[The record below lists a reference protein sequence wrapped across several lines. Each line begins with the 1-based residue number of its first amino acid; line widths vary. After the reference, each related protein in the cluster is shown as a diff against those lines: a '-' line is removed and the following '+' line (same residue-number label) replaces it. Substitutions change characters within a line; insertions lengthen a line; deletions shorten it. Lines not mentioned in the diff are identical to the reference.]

1 MVEKTMIVSLIVA
14 VAENNVIGKDNKL
27 IWHLPNDMNYF
38 KATTLN
44 HHIITGRKNY
54 ISIPQKFRPLIN
66 RTNIVLT
73 KDSRFKEE
81 NCIIKHSLEDALNF
95 AKENGE
101 NEVFIIGGG
110 QIYAAALEKNLVD
123 KLYITHV
130 HENFEGD
137 TFFPMLDLKQWKIAT
152 NEFHEKD
159 EKHKHSYT
167 FAVYQKIN

>member
-1 MVEKTMIVSLIVA
+1 MAEKTMIVSLIVA
-14 VAENNVIGKDNKL
+14 VAENNTIGYNNSL
-27 IWHLPNDMNYF
+27 IWHLPNDMTYF

-54 ISIPQKFRPLIN
+54 ISIPEKFRPLTN

-73 KDSRFKEE
+73 RDVDFYEE
-81 NCIIKHSLEDALNF
+81 NCIIKHSIEEALIC
-95 AKENGE
+95 AEENGD

-110 QIYAAALEKNLVD
+110 EIYKEALEKNLVD

-137 TFFPMLDLKQWKIAT
+137 TFFPTLDLKQWKITT